1 MLGLK
6 KIEKYYY
13 RSYSVENKI
22 RKILNM
28 PQLNDQQTEREPVDA
43 EYREDVSYND
53 FLYEVMDMN
62 KTFAMLSLN

>member
-6 KIEKYYY
+6 KIEKCYR
-13 RSYSVENKI
+13 RSYAVENKI

-28 PQLNDQQTEREPVDA
+28 PQLNDEPNENQPVDA

-62 KTFAMLSLN
+62 KMFAMMSLN